1 MTPRPELTV
10 APEVERIHAVRRCR
24 TEVVFPHLNDS
35 LCYTTLIGRRS
46 GCISLQR
53 NRMRTVTFL
62 VLEGVDKGRVFR
74 ELNIPVT
81 IGREEGNALR
91 LNDERISRY
100 HAKVQ
105 TEDGDVILTDLDS
118 TNGTRVNGSAV
129 QIRRLRPG
137 DQVSIGRS
145 MLLFGTMEEIAARRA
160 AAIPVLGEAQP
171 AQTIRADELAA
182 ASGRVMASAS
192 KRVLDTE
199 QSVKT
204 WTAFDD
210 DIPPLPQKLTP
221 AQAARLAEIFD
232 YLHRGLTNAVENIE
246 ANEDGTEVRLG
257 FSEWQMIQAVQM
269 LLARYGR
276 TIADPETRM

>member
-1 MTPRPELTV
+1 
-10 APEVERIHAVRRCR
+10 
-24 TEVVFPHLNDS
+24 
-35 LCYTTLIGRRS
+35 
-46 GCISLQR
+46 
-53 NRMRTVTFL
+53 MRTVTFL

-74 ELNIPVT
+74 DLPIPVT

-91 LNDERISRY
+91 LNDERVSRY

-105 TEDGDVILTDLDS
+105 VEDNDIILTDLDS
-118 TNGTRVNGSAV
+118 TNGTRVNGTAI

-137 DQVSIGRS
+137 DQVSIGRT

-160 AAIPVLGEAQP
+160 GAVPANGGAQ

-182 ASGRVMASAS
+182 ASGRVSVADS
-192 KRVLDTE
+192 KRTAEPTAPPV
-199 QSVKT
+199 VPN
-204 WTAFDD
+204 WTAFDE

-232 YLHRGLTNAVENIE
+232 YLHRGLTSAVENID
-246 ANEDGTEVRLG
+246 ANEDGTEVKLG
-257 FSEWQMIQAVQM
+257 FGEWQTIQAVQM

-276 TIADPETRM
+276 SVAEPEPKV

>member
-1 MTPRPELTV
+1 
-10 APEVERIHAVRRCR
+10 
-24 TEVVFPHLNDS
+24 
-35 LCYTTLIGRRS
+35 
-46 GCISLQR
+46 
-53 NRMRTVTFL
+53 MRTVTFL

-74 ELNIPVT
+74 DLPVPVT

-91 LNDERISRY
+91 LNDERVSRY
-100 HAKVQ
+100 HAKIQ
-105 TEDGDVILTDLDS
+105 AEDADILLTDLDS

-160 AAIPVLGEAQP
+160 AVVPAVGGAG

-182 ASGRVMASAS
+182 AGRLAVAA
-192 KRVLDTE
+192 RAAQE
-199 QSVKT
+199 EPAARP

-210 DIPPLPQKLTP
+210 AVPPLPHKLSP

-232 YLHRGLTNAVENIE
+232 YLHRGLTTAVENID
-246 ANEDGTEVRLG
+246 ANEDGTEVRIG
-257 FSEWQMIQAVQM
+257 FGEWQTIQAVQL
-269 LLARYGR
+269 LLAQYSRK
-276 TIADPETRM
+276 IAEPDG